1 MTQVWFARS
10 EESQAEEKSMAT
22 TTSREHRRLFRKAM
36 CAALGGLALV
46 GGLVAAV
53 TTGETAIDTAVGVPV
68 LSSAPALDTRT
79 FTTDEAAI
87 GFYLPGTVGLRFI
100 VR

>member
-1 MTQVWFARS
+1 
-10 EESQAEEKSMAT
+10 MAT
-22 TTSREHRRLFRKAM
+22 TTSREHRRLLRKAA

-53 TTGETAIDTAVGVPV
+53 TTGETAIDTVAVGAPV
-68 LSSAPALDTRT
+68 LSSASALDTRT

>member
-1 MTQVWFARS
+1 
-10 EESQAEEKSMAT
+10 MAT
-22 TTSREHRRLFRKAM
+22 TTSREHRRLFKKAA
-36 CAALGGLALV
+36 CAALGGFALV

-53 TTGETAIDTAVGVPV
+53 TTGETAIDTVAVGVPV
-68 LSSAPALDTRT
+68 LSPAPALDTRT
-79 FTTDEAAI
+79 FTADEAAI